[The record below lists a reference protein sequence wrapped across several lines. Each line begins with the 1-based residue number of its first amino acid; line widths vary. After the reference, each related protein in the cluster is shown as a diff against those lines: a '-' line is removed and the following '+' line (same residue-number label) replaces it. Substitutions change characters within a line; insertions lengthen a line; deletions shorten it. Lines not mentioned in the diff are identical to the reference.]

1 MARWLNSVSLFAG
14 RLAGWLPL
22 FIQVNGIR
30 VRGDEIIALLVLLN
44 TFQFNYIKKAIHTSQ
59 FVYLAYR
66 YLDISIYMI
75 FTHLYTCFVASSPPL
90 HSSTIIS
97 LHFRINQTREK
108 NIYNSTYHS
117 PAILCLFFFL
127 FLFRSLPFKLL
138 YTLSIR
144 IYLCLYE
151 HIDRS
156 IRLKKFIAGFWW
168 LLLLFYAHH
177 LVSIDRINK

>member
-127 FLFRSLPFKLL
+127 FLFLFSPFQTTIHTVHTYIFMSVWTYWYKYTVKKVYCWFLVAFAIVLRSSSRK
-138 YTLSIR
+138 
-144 IYLCLYE
+144 
-151 HIDRS
+151 HRS
-156 IRLKKFIAGFWW
+156 
-168 LLLLFYAHH
+168 
-177 LVSIDRINK
+177 NQ